1 MQKVHNV
8 NFKHTNN
15 QPNGIFSDLF
25 VIIHNTYISGLL
37 HTRYMQKKTIQVD
50 QQKLHSSTFMCRL
63 QGLSLTNDFHMI
75 LLAHYLTL
83 PF

>member
-1 MQKVHNV
+1 MVYSL
-8 NFKHTNN
+8 
-15 QPNGIFSDLF
+15 IYLLLF
-25 VIIHNTYISGLL
+25 TIPTYQGYCIHVIC
-37 HTRYMQKKTIQVD
+37 RKKTIQVD